1 MTNSNDARPFA
12 PLVRTAL
19 LVAGM
24 ALLAGCA
31 STTVT
36 LSPSPQAPV
45 CERSSDA
52 LVLWAPAWRT
62 NQKDVTQRETMA
74 ADGLKQFF
82 AESGCF
88 VRTELRRIAD
98 TSAASISSQSAT
110 TTASA
115 TAPFTRLVVLEV
127 RELGPVVKLLSSPS
141 LIEGGTEAVL
151 QVAVYGPSGLARERE
166 FSVQWRNGGP
176 GVVKGV
182 ASLAGDMQQA
192 LAAALQP
199 EKKANATNAVN
210 AAK

>member
-1 MTNSNDARPFA
+1 MLT
-12 PLVRTAL
+12 
-19 LVAGM
+19 
-24 ALLAGCA
+24 
-31 STTVT
+31 
-36 LSPSPQAPV
+36 PSPQAPV
-45 CERSSDA
+45 CERSADA
-52 LVLWAPAWRT
+52 LVLWAPAWRAD
-62 NQKDVTQRETMA
+62 QKDLTQRETMA

-88 VRTELRRIAD
+88 ARTELRRIAD
-98 TSAASISSQSAT
+98 TSSATVSSQSAT
-110 TTASA
+110 TAASA
-115 TAPFTRLVVLEV
+115 TGPFTRLVVLEV

-166 FSVQWRNGGP
+166 YSVHRRNGGP

>member
-1 MTNSNDARPFA
+1 M
-12 PLVRTAL
+12 RTSLAC
-19 LVAGM
+19 VCVVF
-24 ALLAGCA
+24 LAGCA

-45 CERSSDA
+45 CERSAVA
-52 LVLWAPAWRT
+52 LVLWAPAWRAD
-62 NQKDVTQRETMA
+62 QKDATQRETMA
-74 ADGLKQFF
+74 AEGLQQFF

-88 VRTELRRIAD
+88 VRSELRRVAD
-98 TSAASISSQSAT
+98 TSTATISSQT
-110 TTASA
+110 VSA